1 MPSSSGLSRD
11 SGIDSGIT
19 NGGCFVVLAATAVH
33 TAAVGKESFELIE
46 HDLSEFVAWLL
57 LAGGAALG
65 TWVPAPPTSMKTRV
79 STSWSPPPSMLS
91 EWTEPLVD
99 LRLPPRPPPLED
111 IPVVEVTE
119 SSLRRSPGLV
129 NNSILFS
136 WLFIYTLSGF

>member
-19 NGGCFVVLAATAVH
+19 NGGCFVVLAATAVQ
-33 TAAVGKESFELIE
+33 TAAVAVGKESFELIE

-57 LAGGAALG
+57 WAAGGAALG
-65 TWVPAPPTSMKTRV
+65 TWVPAPTSMKTRV
-79 STSWSPPPSMLS
+79 STSWSPPSMLS

-99 LRLPPRPPPLED
+99 LRLPPRPPPAPPLED

-119 SSLRRSPGLV
+119 SSLTVPRSGH
-129 NNSILFS
+129 
-136 WLFIYTLSGF
+136 